1 LVKPSSGYLFNLCSC
16 FDFQSY
22 HTYRERITLEKEI
35 IRARKQRQRLPD
47 RRYSSAD
54 QGYSVSQTED
64 ATAQSAT
71 NQSPKKQ
78 NSAQQSGYSSKSS
91 VPDGDFVRF
100 KEHVATDGGTKQAVG
115 RDFVEEGRQT
125 KPPSSSAGIVLPQ
138 NGQGNPTCQPSSPAT
153 ADFLHAAESL
163 EFGSFGPFSLGLT
176 STSTQFEEAFPAL
189 PTRKRAEVVP
199 PPVSKAP
206 AEAPASVAQSAKA
219 VETKSRYSFPSHS
232 VEFLCDQYLAIFYC
246 LEHVA
251 HVVAV

>member
-1 LVKPSSGYLFNLCSC
+1 MWPCLFVKPSSSGYLFNLCSC

-22 HTYRERITLEKEI
+22 HTYRERVTLEREI

-47 RRYSSAD
+47 RRYYSAE
-54 QGYSVSQTED
+54 QGYSGSQTED
-64 ATAQSAT
+64 AIAQSAT
-71 NQSPKKQ
+71 NQSSKKQ

-115 RDFVEEGRQT
+115 REFVEGRQT
-125 KPPSSSAGIVLPQ
+125 KPPSSSSGIVLPQ

-153 ADFLHAAESL
+153 ADFLHAAES
-163 EFGSFGPFSLGLT
+163 EFGSLGPFSLGL
-176 STSTQFEEAFPAL
+176 SSASTQFEDAFPAL

-206 AEAPASVAQSAKA
+206 AEAPASVAPSAKA
-219 VETKSRYSFPSHS
+219 VETKSRYLFPSHS
-232 VEFLCDQYLAIFYC
+232 V
-246 LEHVA
+246 
-251 HVVAV
+251 